1 MLQKNEKGMFSKFGN
16 SEVDGVPNKD
26 EESNVT
32 SPLFGVVIYHDSHEY
47 RL

>member
-1 MLQKNEKGMFSKFGN
+1 MFSKFGN

-32 SPLFGVVIYHDSHEY
+32 SPLFGVIAKLVM
-47 RL
+47 LLWFK